1 MKLHDLKKRMK
12 SLEEYSAQAGWFES
26 ARYDD
31 GTPVAKV
38 AIWQEYGVPE
48 RSIPPRPFLR
58 PTIAEKKE
66 EWTKDAAQ
74 VVKGVL
80 SGQIDAEQ
88 GMTVI
93 AQKAAGDIR
102 QTITQV
108 FEPELSP
115 VTVLLRQWR
124 KEGKDI
130 TGKTVGDAARA
141 VAEGQRGEGV
151 TTKPLVDTGHMLA
164 TCTGIAVKK

>member
-1 MKLHDLKKRMK
+1 MK

-31 GTPVAKV
+31 GIPVARV
-38 AIWQEYGVPE
+38 AIYNEYGTS
-48 RSIPPRPFLR
+48 RIPPRPFMR
-58 PTIAEKKE
+58 PTVESQKP
-66 EWTKDAAQ
+66 EWARATGKVVSQ
-74 VVKGVL
+74 VLRGKM
-80 SGQIDAEQ
+80 SAEQ
-88 GMTVI
+88 GMTLV

-102 QTITQV
+102 HTITQV

-151 TTKPLVDTGHMLA
+151 TSKPLIDTGHMLA

>member
-31 GTPVAKV
+31 GVPVAQV
-38 AIWQEYGVPE
+38 AIYNEYGTS
-48 RSIPPRPFLR
+48 RIPPRPFMR
-58 PTIAEKKE
+58 PTAESQKG
-66 EWTKDAAQ
+66 EWARTTGKVVSQ
-74 VVKGVL
+74 VLRGKM
-80 SGQIDAEQ
+80 SAEQ
-88 GMTVI
+88 GMTLV

-151 TTKPLVDTGHMLA
+151 TTKPLIDTGHMLA

>member
-1 MKLHDLKKRMK
+1 MK

-31 GTPVAKV
+31 GVPVAQV
-38 AIWQEYGVPE
+38 AIYNEYGTS
-48 RSIPPRPFLR
+48 RIPPRPFMRTTVESQQGEWARTTGKVVSQVLR
-58 PTIAEKKE
+58 GKM
-66 EWTKDAAQ
+66 
-74 VVKGVL
+74 
-80 SGQIDAEQ
+80 SAEQ
-88 GMTVI
+88 GMTLV

-151 TTKPLVDTGHMLA
+151 TTKPLIDTGHMLA

>member
-1 MKLHDLKKRMK
+1 MKLRDLKKRMK
-12 SLEEYSAQAGWFES
+12 SLGEYSAQAGWFES

-31 GTPVAKV
+31 GVPVAQV
-38 AIWQEYGVPE
+38 AIYNEYGTS
-48 RSIPPRPFLR
+48 RIPPRPFMR
-58 PTIAEKKE
+58 PTVESQKG
-66 EWTKDAAQ
+66 EWSRTTGK
-74 VVKGVL
+74 VVSKVL
-80 SGQIDAEQ
+80 RGKMSAEQ
-88 GMTVI
+88 GMTLV

-151 TTKPLVDTGHMLA
+151 TTKPLIDTGHMLA

>member
-1 MKLHDLKKRMK
+1 MKLRDLKKRMK

-31 GTPVAKV
+31 GVPVAQV
-38 AIWQEYGVPE
+38 AIYNEYGTS
-48 RSIPPRPFLR
+48 RIPPRPFMR
-58 PTIAEKKE
+58 PTVESQKG
-66 EWTKDAAQ
+66 EWARTTGKVVSQ
-74 VVKGVL
+74 VLRGKM
-80 SGQIDAEQ
+80 SAEQ
-88 GMTVI
+88 GMTLV

-124 KEGKDI
+124 KEG
-130 TGKTVGDAARA
+130 
-141 VAEGQRGEGV
+141 
-151 TTKPLVDTGHMLA
+151 
-164 TCTGIAVKK
+164 

>member
-31 GTPVAKV
+31 GVPVAQV
-38 AIWQEYGVPE
+38 AIYNEYGTS
-48 RSIPPRPFLR
+48 RIPPRPFMR
-58 PTIAEKKE
+58 PTAESQKG
-66 EWTKDAAQ
+66 EWARTTGKVVSQ
-74 VVKGVL
+74 VLRGKM
-80 SGQIDAEQ
+80 SAEQ
-88 GMTVI
+88 GMTLV

>member
-1 MKLHDLKKRMK
+1 MKLTDLKKRMK

-31 GTPVAKV
+31 GVPVAQV
-38 AIWQEYGVPE
+38 AIYNEYGTS
-48 RSIPPRPFLR
+48 RIPPRPFIR
-58 PTIAEKKE
+58 PTVESQKG
-66 EWTKDAAQ
+66 EWTRATGKVVSQ
-74 VVKGVL
+74 VLRGKM
-80 SGQIDAEQ
+80 SAEQ
-88 GMTVI
+88 GMTLV

-151 TTKPLVDTGHMLA
+151 TTKPLIDTGHMLA

>member
-31 GTPVAKV
+31 GVPVAQV
-38 AIWQEYGVPE
+38 AIYNEYGTS
-48 RSIPPRPFLR
+48 RIPPRPFMR
-58 PTIAEKKE
+58 PTAESQKG
-66 EWTKDAAQ
+66 EWARATGKVVSQ
-74 VVKGVL
+74 VLRGKM
-80 SGQIDAEQ
+80 SAEQ
-88 GMTVI
+88 GMTLV

-141 VAEGQRGEGV
+141 VAGGQRGEGV
-151 TTKPLVDTGHMLA
+151 TTKPLIDTGHMLA

>member
-1 MKLHDLKKRMK
+1 MK

-31 GTPVAKV
+31 GVPVAQV
-38 AIWQEYGVPE
+38 AIYNEYGTS
-48 RSIPPRPFLR
+48 RIPPRPFMR
-58 PTIAEKKE
+58 PTVESQKG
-66 EWTKDAAQ
+66 EWARTTGKVVSQ
-74 VVKGVL
+74 VLRGKM
-80 SGQIDAEQ
+80 SAEQ
-88 GMTVI
+88 GMTLV

-130 TGKTVGDAARA
+130 TGKTVGDAVRA

>member
-1 MKLHDLKKRMK
+1 MK

-31 GTPVAKV
+31 GVPVAQV
-38 AIWQEYGVPE
+38 AIYNEYGTS
-48 RSIPPRPFLR
+48 RIPPRPFMR
-58 PTIAEKKE
+58 PTAESQKG
-66 EWTKDAAQ
+66 EWARTTGKVVSQ
-74 VVKGVL
+74 VLRGKM
-80 SGQIDAEQ
+80 SAEQ
-88 GMTVI
+88 GMTLV

-151 TTKPLVDTGHMLA
+151 TTKPLVDTGHMLS

>member
-31 GTPVAKV
+31 GVPVAQV
-38 AIWQEYGVPE
+38 AIYNEYGTS
-48 RSIPPRPFLR
+48 RIPPRPFMR
-58 PTIAEKKE
+58 PTVESKKG
-66 EWTKDAAQ
+66 EWARTTGKVVSQ
-74 VVKGVL
+74 VLRGKM
-80 SGQIDAEQ
+80 SAEQ
-88 GMTVI
+88 GMTLV

-130 TGKTVGDAARA
+130 TGKTVGDASRA

-151 TTKPLVDTGHMLA
+151 TTKPLIDTGHMLA

>member
-1 MKLHDLKKRMK
+1 MK

-31 GTPVAKV
+31 GVPVAQV
-38 AIWQEYGVPE
+38 AIYNEYGTS
-48 RSIPPRPFLR
+48 RIPPRPFMR
-58 PTIAEKKE
+58 PTAESQKG
-66 EWTKDAAQ
+66 EWARATVKVVSQ
-74 VVKGVL
+74 VLRGKM
-80 SGQIDAEQ
+80 SAEQ
-88 GMTVI
+88 GMTLV

>member
-1 MKLHDLKKRMK
+1 LKLHDLKKRMK
-12 SLEEYSAQAGWFES
+12 SLEEYSAQVGWFES

-31 GTPVAKV
+31 GVPVAQV
-38 AIWQEYGVPE
+38 AIYNEYGTS
-48 RSIPPRPFLR
+48 RIPPRPFMR
-58 PTIAEKKE
+58 PTAESQKG
-66 EWTKDAAQ
+66 EWARTTGKVVSQ
-74 VVKGVL
+74 VLRGKM
-80 SGQIDAEQ
+80 SAEQ
-88 GMTVI
+88 GMTLV
-93 AQKAAGDIR
+93 AQKAAGDMR

>member
-12 SLEEYSAQAGWFES
+12 SLEEYSAQVGWFES

-31 GTPVAKV
+31 GVPVAQV
-38 AIWQEYGVPE
+38 AIYNEYGTS
-48 RSIPPRPFLR
+48 RIPPRPFMR
-58 PTIAEKKE
+58 PTAESQKG
-66 EWTKDAAQ
+66 EWARTTGKVVSQ
-74 VVKGVL
+74 VLRGKM
-80 SGQIDAEQ
+80 SAEQ
-88 GMTVI
+88 GMTLV
-93 AQKAAGDIR
+93 AQKAAGDMR

>member
-1 MKLHDLKKRMK
+1 MK

-31 GTPVAKV
+31 GVPVAQV
-38 AIWQEYGVPE
+38 AIYNEYGTS
-48 RSIPPRPFLR
+48 RIPPRPFMR
-58 PTIAEKKE
+58 PTAESQKG
-66 EWTKDAAQ
+66 EWARTTGKVVSQ
-74 VVKGVL
+74 VLRGKM
-80 SGQIDAEQ
+80 SAEQ
-88 GMTVI
+88 GMTLV
-93 AQKAAGDIR
+93 AQKAAGDMR

>member
-1 MKLHDLKKRMK
+1 MK

-31 GTPVAKV
+31 GVPVAQV
-38 AIWQEYGVPE
+38 AIYNEYGTS
-48 RSIPPRPFLR
+48 RIPPRPFMR
-58 PTIAEKKE
+58 PTAESQKG
-66 EWTKDAAQ
+66 EWARTTGKVVSQ
-74 VVKGVL
+74 VLRGKM
-80 SGQIDAEQ
+80 SAEQ
-88 GMTVI
+88 GMTLV

-151 TTKPLVDTGHMLA
+151 TTKPLIDTGHMLA

>member
-1 MKLHDLKKRMK
+1 MK

-31 GTPVAKV
+31 GVPVAQV
-38 AIWQEYGVPE
+38 AIYNEYGTS
-48 RSIPPRPFLR
+48 RIPPRPFIR
-58 PTIAEKKE
+58 PTVESQKG
-66 EWTKDAAQ
+66 EWTRATGKVVSQ
-74 VVKGVL
+74 VLRGKM
-80 SGQIDAEQ
+80 SAEQ
-88 GMTVI
+88 GMTLV

-151 TTKPLVDTGHMLA
+151 TTKPLIDTGHMLA

>member
-1 MKLHDLKKRMK
+1 MK
-12 SLEEYSAQAGWFES
+12 SLEEYSAQVGWFES

-31 GTPVAKV
+31 GVPVAQV
-38 AIWQEYGVPE
+38 AIYNEYGTS
-48 RSIPPRPFLR
+48 RIPPRPFMR
-58 PTIAEKKE
+58 PTAESQKG
-66 EWTKDAAQ
+66 EWARTTGKVVSQ
-74 VVKGVL
+74 VLRGKM
-80 SGQIDAEQ
+80 SAEQ
-88 GMTVI
+88 GMTLV
-93 AQKAAGDIR
+93 AQKAAGDMR

>member
-1 MKLHDLKKRMK
+1 MK

-31 GTPVAKV
+31 GVPVAQV
-38 AIWQEYGVPE
+38 AIYNEYGTS
-48 RSIPPRPFLR
+48 RIPPRPFMR
-58 PTIAEKKE
+58 PTAESQKG
-66 EWTKDAAQ
+66 EWTRATGKAVSQ
-74 VVKGVL
+74 VLRGKM
-80 SGQIDAEQ
+80 SAEQ
-88 GMTVI
+88 GMTLV

-151 TTKPLVDTGHMLA
+151 TTKPLIDTGHMLA

>member
-1 MKLHDLKKRMK
+1 MK

-31 GTPVAKV
+31 GVPVAQV
-38 AIWQEYGVPE
+38 AIYNEYGTS
-48 RSIPPRPFLR
+48 RIPPRSFMR
-58 PTIAEKKE
+58 PTAESQKG
-66 EWTKDAAQ
+66 EWARTTGKVVSQ
-74 VVKGVL
+74 VLRGKM
-80 SGQIDAEQ
+80 SAEQ
-88 GMTVI
+88 GMTLV

-151 TTKPLVDTGHMLA
+151 TTKPLIDTGHMLA

>member
-31 GTPVAKV
+31 GVPVAQV
-38 AIWQEYGVPE
+38 AIYNEYGTS
-48 RSIPPRPFLR
+48 RIPPRPFMR
-58 PTIAEKKE
+58 PTVESQKG
-66 EWTKDAAQ
+66 EWARTTGKVVSQ
-74 VVKGVL
+74 VLRGKM
-80 SGQIDAEQ
+80 SAEQ
-88 GMTVI
+88 GMTLV

-151 TTKPLVDTGHMLA
+151 TTKPLIDTGHMLA

>member
-1 MKLHDLKKRMK
+1 MKLRDLKKRMK

-31 GTPVAKV
+31 GVPVAQV
-38 AIWQEYGVPE
+38 AIYNEYGTS
-48 RSIPPRPFLR
+48 RIPPRPFMR
-58 PTIAEKKE
+58 PTAESQKG
-66 EWTKDAAQ
+66 EWSRTTGKVVSQ
-74 VVKGVL
+74 VLRGKM
-80 SGQIDAEQ
+80 SAEQ
-88 GMTVI
+88 GMTLV

-124 KEGKDI
+124 KEGKYI

-151 TTKPLVDTGHMLA
+151 TTKPLIDTGHMLA

>member
-1 MKLHDLKKRMK
+1 LKLHDLKKRMK

-31 GTPVAKV
+31 GVPVAQV
-38 AIWQEYGVPE
+38 AIYNEYGTS
-48 RSIPPRPFLR
+48 RIPPRPFMR
-58 PTIAEKKE
+58 PTAESQKG
-66 EWTKDAAQ
+66 EWARTTGKVVSQ
-74 VVKGVL
+74 VLRGKM
-80 SGQIDAEQ
+80 SAEQ
-88 GMTVI
+88 GMTLV
-93 AQKAAGDIR
+93 AQKAAGDMR

>member
-1 MKLHDLKKRMK
+1 MK

-31 GTPVAKV
+31 GVPVAQV
-38 AIWQEYGVPE
+38 AIYNEYGTS
-48 RSIPPRPFLR
+48 RIPPRPFMR
-58 PTIAEKKE
+58 PTVESQKG
-66 EWTKDAAQ
+66 EWARTTGKVVSQ
-74 VVKGVL
+74 VLRGKM
-80 SGQIDAEQ
+80 SAEQ
-88 GMTVI
+88 GMTLV

>member
-1 MKLHDLKKRMK
+1 MK

-31 GTPVAKV
+31 GVPVAQV
-38 AIWQEYGVPE
+38 AIYNEYGTS
-48 RSIPPRPFLR
+48 RIPPRPFMR
-58 PTIAEKKE
+58 PTVESQKG
-66 EWTKDAAQ
+66 EWARTTGKVVSQ
-74 VVKGVL
+74 VLRGKM
-80 SGQIDAEQ
+80 SAEQ
-88 GMTVI
+88 GMTLV

-151 TTKPLVDTGHMLA
+151 TTKPLIDTGHMLA

>member
-1 MKLHDLKKRMK
+1 MK
-12 SLEEYSAQAGWFES
+12 SLKEYSAQVGWFES

-31 GTPVAKV
+31 GVPVAQV
-38 AIWQEYGVPE
+38 AIYNEYGTS
-48 RSIPPRPFLR
+48 RIPPRPFMR
-58 PTIAEKKE
+58 PTAESQKG
-66 EWTKDAAQ
+66 EWARTTGKVVSQ
-74 VVKGVL
+74 VLRGKM
-80 SGQIDAEQ
+80 SAEQ
-88 GMTVI
+88 GMTLV
-93 AQKAAGDIR
+93 AQKAAGDMR

>member
-1 MKLHDLKKRMK
+1 MKLRDLKKRVK

-31 GTPVAKV
+31 GVPVAQV
-38 AIWQEYGVPE
+38 AIYNEYGTS
-48 RSIPPRPFLR
+48 RIPPRPFMR
-58 PTIAEKKE
+58 PTAESQNG
-66 EWTKDAAQ
+66 EWARTTGKVVSQ
-74 VVKGVL
+74 VLRGKM
-80 SGQIDAEQ
+80 SAEQ
-88 GMTVI
+88 GMTLV

-151 TTKPLVDTGHMLA
+151 TTKPLIDTGHMLA

>member
-1 MKLHDLKKRMK
+1 MKLRDLKKRMK

-31 GTPVAKV
+31 GVPVAQV
-38 AIWQEYGVPE
+38 AIYNEYGTS
-48 RSIPPRPFLR
+48 RIPPRPFMR
-58 PTIAEKKE
+58 PTAESQKG
-66 EWTKDAAQ
+66 EWARETGKVVSQ
-74 VVKGVL
+74 VLRGKM
-80 SGQIDAEQ
+80 SAEQ
-88 GMTVI
+88 GMTLV

>member
-31 GTPVAKV
+31 GVPVAQV
-38 AIWQEYGVPE
+38 AIYNEYGTS
-48 RSIPPRPFLR
+48 RIPPRPFMR
-58 PTIAEKKE
+58 PTAESQKG
-66 EWTKDAAQ
+66 EWARTTGKVVSQ
-74 VVKGVL
+74 VLRGKM
-80 SGQIDAEQ
+80 SAEQ
-88 GMTVI
+88 GMTLV
-93 AQKAAGDIR
+93 AQKAAGDMR